1 MVPWCS
7 LADAKS
13 NAGVKVVDPPLSE
26 FVYRGS
32 FLPRI
37 TVLTLCAAAIGHL
50 TIAFGFAADAETAGT
65 AIAIVDF
72 NYVDTSGEVRD
83 QRAEHEVRLSVF
95 MSTLKDDLAAS
106 GKFRVIVPACR
117 PDPCS
122 RSTGSEL
129 LKAAHAA
136 GADFLLV
143 GGIHKMSTLV
153 QWAKAEVIDAQERPD
168 RARQTFHLPRGH
180 RSGVEARR
188 RVHIK
193 RTHYACSLQ

>member
-1 MVPWCS
+1 
-7 LADAKS
+7 
-13 NAGVKVVDPPLSE
+13 
-26 FVYRGS
+26 
-32 FLPRI
+32 
-37 TVLTLCAAAIGHL
+37 
-50 TIAFGFAADAETAGT
+50 
-65 AIAIVDF
+65 
-72 NYVDTSGEVRD
+72 
-83 QRAEHEVRLSVF
+83 
-95 MSTLKDDLAAS
+95 MSALKDDLAAG

-129 LKAAHAA
+129 LKTAHAA

-153 QWAKAEVIDAQERPD
+153 QWAKAEVIDRQERPD

-193 RTHYACSLQ
+193 RTCVLHALTFVQPPKEPDPPTVGGHDPRLSPSGQGVPPKGSRPRQPACSTEEQSKKFRLMEWGPSCIGYFAADVGYGSIATEARCQRYVR